1 MTGEVASDWW
11 VVGSGSRRG
20 WVLGWVGLGGEPGSG
35 TADGGNDGNVS
46 NAISACGAGS
56 AGKAGGD
63 GGVSEGPVDALDI
76 AEHVSVEMLRY
87 QMPRSR
93 KEYGRLLA

>member
-1 MTGEVASDWW
+1 M
-11 VVGSGSRRG
+11 
-20 WVLGWVGLGGEPGSG
+20 LGWVGSAGESGPGIAG
-35 TADGGNDGNVS
+35 AGNGVNAG
-46 NAISACGAGS
+46 NAISACVAGS

-63 GGVSEGPVDALDI
+63 DGGSEAPVDALDI